1 MGKEQ
6 SEVEEIIKTT
16 VKELLEKMGFDC
28 ELSLTCETETEDAG
42 TEKENIVC
50 DIKTTESNF
59 LIGQYGVNL
68 QSLQHIARVLIR
80 KKIQDRI
87 NFVLDVNSYRK
98 EKNLSIIAMAKN
110 SAQQALN
117 EKRVVVLRP
126 MSSYERRLVHMEL
139 SKNIEVI
146 TESIGEGE
154 DRRIVIKPANT
165 I

>member
-1 MGKEQ
+1 MEKEQ
-6 SEVEEIIKTT
+6 SEVEEIIKAT
-16 VKELLEKMGFDC
+16 VRELLEKMGFDC

-80 KKIQDRI
+80 KKVQDRI

-98 EKNLSIIAMAKN
+98 EKNLSIITMAKN
-110 SAQQALN
+110 SAQQSLN
-117 EKRVVVLRP
+117 EKRAVVLRP

-139 SKNIEVI
+139 SKNTEVV
-146 TESIGEGE
+146 TESVGEGE
-154 DRRIVIKPANT
+154 DRKIVIKPANT
-165 I
+165 V

>member
-1 MGKEQ
+1 MEKEQ
-6 SEVEEIIKTT
+6 SEVEAIIKTT

-80 KKIQDRI
+80 KKIEDRI

-98 EKNLSIIAMAKN
+98 EKNLSIITMAKN
-110 SAQQALN
+110 SADQALN
-117 EKRVVVLRP
+117 EKRAVVLRP

-139 SKNIEVI
+139 SKNTEVV
-146 TESIGEGE
+146 TESVGEGE
-154 DRRIVIKPANT
+154 DRKIVIKPADL